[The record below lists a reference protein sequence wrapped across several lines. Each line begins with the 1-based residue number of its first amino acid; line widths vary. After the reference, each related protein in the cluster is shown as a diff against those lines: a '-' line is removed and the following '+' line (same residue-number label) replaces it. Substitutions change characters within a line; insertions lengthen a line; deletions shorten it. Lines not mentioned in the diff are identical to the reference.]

1 MARYR
6 IGEPSL
12 TIWQKLW
19 NINWVFVLMITLTSC
34 IGFAML
40 YSAAGGNM
48 DPWASRQMTRFAMGF
63 VIMLS
68 VALVDIRIWLR
79 YAYFIYIG
87 GLAMLIGVEVAGTI
101 GMGAQRWINLG
112 VITVQPSE
120 VMKIA
125 MVLALARYFHSTRTE
140 DVYNPFRLVVPL
152 LLVAMPAALVL
163 RQPDLGTALMLV
175 LGSGAIFF
183 AAGVKMWKFGVVLA
197 LAIAALPVG
206 WQFLRAY
213 QRQRVLTFLNPEQD
227 PLGSGYHIIQSKI
240 ALGSGGVF
248 GKGFMQGTQ
257 SHLSFLPEMQTDFI
271 FTMLAEEL
279 GMVGAFALITFY
291 LIILI
296 YGFVISVSC
305 RNQFGRLVAIGITT
319 TFFLYVFINI
329 AMVTGLIP
337 VVGVPL
343 PLISYGGTAML
354 TLLIGFGL
362 LIGTH
367 INREAMIGRRSVTID
382 AS

>member
-125 MVLALARYFHSTRTE
+125 MVLALARYFHST
-140 DVYNPFRLVVPL
+140 
-152 LLVAMPAALVL
+152 
-163 RQPDLGTALMLV
+163 
-175 LGSGAIFF
+175 
-183 AAGVKMWKFGVVLA
+183 
-197 LAIAALPVG
+197 
-206 WQFLRAY
+206 
-213 QRQRVLTFLNPEQD
+213 
-227 PLGSGYHIIQSKI
+227 
-240 ALGSGGVF
+240 
-248 GKGFMQGTQ
+248 
-257 SHLSFLPEMQTDFI
+257 
-271 FTMLAEEL
+271 
-279 GMVGAFALITFY
+279 
-291 LIILI
+291 
-296 YGFVISVSC
+296 
-305 RNQFGRLVAIGITT
+305 
-319 TFFLYVFINI
+319 
-329 AMVTGLIP
+329 
-337 VVGVPL
+337 
-343 PLISYGGTAML
+343 
-354 TLLIGFGL
+354 
-362 LIGTH
+362 
-367 INREAMIGRRSVTID
+367 
-382 AS
+382 